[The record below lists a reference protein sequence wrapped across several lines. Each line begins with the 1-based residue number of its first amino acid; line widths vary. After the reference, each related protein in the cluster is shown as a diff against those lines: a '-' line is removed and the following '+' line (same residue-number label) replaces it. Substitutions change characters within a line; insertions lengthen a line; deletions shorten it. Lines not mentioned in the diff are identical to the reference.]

1 MGKQLLLHLLHKG
14 ANRADDEGD
23 VVEPSEVDVAEEADH
38 LPNDL
43 ALAILNYAVVATFLI
58 IYFMMLKM
66 MLVNYRQKSE
76 NKDVMTQKMSE
87 KLWQNAGACFI
98 KSFTDNVNIDGN
110 KTNYFLKRS
119 NTGNIISFSC
129 LKKVR
134 IITRTNDASEIFKIK
149 S

>member
-14 ANRADDEGD
+14 AYRADEGD

-76 NKDVMTQKMSE
+76 
-87 KLWQNAGACFI
+87 
-98 KSFTDNVNIDGN
+98 
-110 KTNYFLKRS
+110 
-119 NTGNIISFSC
+119 
-129 LKKVR
+129 KV
-134 IITRTNDASEIFKIK
+134 
-149 S
+149 

>member
-14 ANRADDEGD
+14 AYRADDEGD

-38 LPNDL
+38 LLNDL

-87 KLWQNAGACFI
+87 KL
-98 KSFTDNVNIDGN
+98 
-110 KTNYFLKRS
+110 
-119 NTGNIISFSC
+119 
-129 LKKVR
+129 
-134 IITRTNDASEIFKIK
+134 
-149 S
+149 

>member
-1 MGKQLLLHLLHKG
+1 MGLLHKEVY
-14 ANRADDEGD
+14 RADD
-23 VVEPSEVDVAEEADH
+23 VVEPFEVVAEEADH

-87 KLWQNAGACFI
+87 KL
-98 KSFTDNVNIDGN
+98 
-110 KTNYFLKRS
+110 
-119 NTGNIISFSC
+119 
-129 LKKVR
+129 
-134 IITRTNDASEIFKIK
+134 
-149 S
+149 